1 MAGVLAGL
9 RVLDLSW
16 GIAGPM
22 ATMLL
27 GDNGADVIKIEP
39 PGGDP
44 YRHQLGYKVWQR
56 GKRSAIYDL
65 KNGADRSAFLNLV
78 KTADVLVE
86 SYSPG
91 VTGKLGIDFATVSK
105 LNPRLVYCSITGYG
119 RDNELS
125 NRPAYD
131 ALVQARTGL
140 MFEQRGW
147 TEGALNH
154 MNGLPDPF
162 PEEVV
167 QIPQDWVQGAPRPGP
182 LFVAS
187 HWPSLGAFFTASMG
201 ISAAL
206 RAREL
211 TGKGQWVETS
221 LLQGA
226 LAGAAGV
233 WQRAEKPDSPGF
245 DTWIL
250 NCRSPK
256 GHFQCKDGKW
266 IHNWVPNPRFIL
278 QASKG
283 DSLNASPDLTVQ
295 NDPDRFGTGPEEI
308 LVMAHYQPIL
318 AEAIAKF
325 TAQEWT
331 DAAAAAEMTMQPVRS
346 IEESLADP
354 AFLQDGCV
362 TETRD
367 PELGT
372 IRTVGNGFNMSLTQG
387 KPGAPPVK
395 AGANTAEVKAE
406 AARAAKAPPS
416 LSPSP
421 SPASGRGEQVSSPLP
436 LAGEGGA
443 LAPGEGGRKIKA
455 PLEGITV
462 LDLGLAI
469 AGPFGTQLL
478 SDLGATVIKING
490 LYDLFWHRVHIAYMA
505 NRGKKSITLNLKD
518 PRAMKIL
525 LDLVAKADVVQHN
538 MRYDAAER
546 LKIDYESL
554 RKLNPKLIYCHTR
567 GFERGVRAGMP
578 GNDQTGACL
587 SGIQYED
594 GGMGRPGP
602 HGEQGRPLWSFTSFG
617 DTGNGFLSAIGII
630 NAIYHRDRTGEG
642 QFVDTSIINAA
653 LLNTSYAVATPDG
666 EGFERPRI
674 DGMQLGYSAGH
685 RIYETKQGW
694 LCFVLVDQSHWDE
707 LFTVLRS
714 PKLTID
720 QKFSTHE
727 ARKQNDAAL
736 ASFIADRLKSHTAEE
751 WFVEF
756 DEAGV
761 PVEIVDE
768 EFSRKLHDNA
778 EFHKRQWTVSYPH
791 PVVGKLDQIG
801 LLVNLSDTPG
811 VIQGRPLLVGE
822 HTREILAG
830 MGYSEEQM
838 KTMEEQFAIGF
849 PGMPRMPP
857 RPAPGAAAAAPKPG
871 MASMLEKE
879 ARK

>member
-1 MAGVLAGL
+1 MAGVLSGL
-9 RVLDLSW
+9 KVLDLTW

-22 ATMLL
+22 TTMVLA
-27 GDNGADVIKIEP
+27 DSGADVTKIEP

-44 YRHQLGYKVWQR
+44 FRNQLGYKVWQR
-56 GKRSAIYDL
+56 GKKSAILDL
-65 KNGADRSAFLNLV
+65 KNAADKETFLALAS
-78 KTADVLVE
+78 KADILVE

-91 VTGKLGIDFATVSK
+91 TTAKLGIDQATLAK
-105 LNPRLVYCSITGYG
+105 LNPRLIYCSITGYG
-119 RDNELS
+119 RDNALS

-147 TEGALNH
+147 AEGALNH
-154 MNGLPDPF
+154 MNGQPDPF
-162 PEEVV
+162 PDLE
-167 QIPQDWVQGAPRPGP
+167 IPQDWVQGAPRTGP

-187 HWPSLGAFFTASMG
+187 HWPSLGAFFTASLG

-221 LLQGA
+221 LLQGSM
-226 LAGAAGV
+226 AGAAGV
-233 WQRAEKPDSPGF
+233 WQRAEKIDTDGF

-250 NCRSPK
+250 GNRSPK

-278 QASKG
+278 QASEG
-283 DSLNASPDLTVQ
+283 DTLNATPNLTVQ

-308 LVMAHYQPIL
+308 LVMSHYQPIL

-325 TAQEWT
+325 TSKEWT
-331 DAAAAAEMTMQPVRS
+331 EAAAVAEMTMQPIRS
-346 IEESLADP
+346 IEESLADN
-354 AFLQDGCV
+354 AFIEDGCV
-362 TETRD
+362 TETKD
-367 PELGT
+367 AELGT
-372 IRTVGNGFNMSLTQG
+372 IRTVGNAYNMSLTQG

-395 AGANTAEVKAE
+395 AGANTEEVKAE
-406 AARAAKAPPS
+406 AAKIIAEAKAGTAAQNAKVGKS
-416 LSPSP
+416 
-421 SPASGRGEQVSSPLP
+421 
-436 LAGEGGA
+436 
-443 LAPGEGGRKIKA
+443 IKA

-478 SDLGATVIKING
+478 SDMGATVIKVNG
-490 LYDLFWHRVHIAYMA
+490 LFDMFWHRVHIAYMA

-525 LDLVAKADVVQHN
+525 LDLVAKADIVQHN

-554 RKLNPKLIYCHTR
+554 KKLNPKLIYCHTR
-567 GFERGVRAGMP
+567 GFERGVRQGLP

-594 GGMGRPGP
+594 GGMGRAGE
-602 HGEQGRPLWSFTSFG
+602 HGEVGRPLWSFTSFG
-617 DTGNGFLSAIGII
+617 DTGNGFLSAVAMI
-630 NAIYHRDRTGEG
+630 NAIYHRDKTGEG

-653 LLNTSYAVATPDG
+653 LLNTSYAIATP
-666 EGFERPRI
+666 EGKGFDRPRI
-674 DGMQLGYSAGH
+674 AGDQVGYSAGH
-685 RIYETKQGW
+685 RIYETKEGW
-694 LCFVLVDQSHWDE
+694 MCFVLVEQSHWDE
-707 LFTVLRS
+707 LFAVLRA
-714 PKLTID
+714 PGLTID
-720 QKFSTHE
+720 EHFSTFE
-727 ARKQNDAAL
+727 ARQKNDAEL
-736 ASFIADRLKSHTAEE
+736 AKFIGTRLKTKTAKE
-751 WFVEF
+751 WFAEF
-756 DEAGV
+756 DAAGV
-761 PVEIVDE
+761 PMEIVDE

-778 EFHKRQWTVSYPH
+778 DFQKNNWVTSYQH

-822 HTREILAG
+822 HTKEIMSG
-830 MGYSEEQM
+830 MGYSEDDM
-838 KTMEEQFAIGF
+838 KTMEEQMAIGF
-849 PGMPRMPP
+849 VGMPRMPN
-857 RPAPGAAAAAPKPG
+857 RKPGAPPP
-871 MASMLEKE
+871 MSPSASQTEDK
-879 ARK
+879 K